1 MTAARSRI
9 VVALRLPATIIL
21 ALAPAMAAAQEPVAS
36 FDLLDRRLTVGETIW
51 VTDASGREVKGKLRA
66 LSSTFIVLDADG
78 ARREFPAAQVGRVD
92 KTQRD
97 SLRNGVLWGA
107 LAGFVGGAASCAL
120 NPECAGDESG
130 AHVSVVLGLLG
141 AGAGAGI
148 GAAVD
153 ARITGARLVVYR
165 GAGAHVSA
173 HLSLAPI
180 VTPRTKGMRLS
191 FSF

>member
-1 MTAARSRI
+1 
-9 VVALRLPATIIL
+9 VG
-21 ALAPAMAAAQEPVAS
+21 S
-36 FDLLDRRLTVGETIW
+36 FELLGKRLTVGETIW

-66 LSSTFIVLDADG
+66 LSSTFIVLDANG

-92 KTQRD
+92 QPQRD

-107 LAGFVGGAASCAL
+107 LAGFLGGAASCAL
-120 NPECAGDESG
+120 NDQCVGDESG
-130 AHVSVVLGLLG
+130 AGVTVVLALLG

-153 ARITGARLVVYR
+153 ARIKGARLVVYR
-165 GAGAHVSA
+165 GAGARVSA
-173 HLSLAPI
+173 RLSLAPI
-180 VTPRTKGMRLS
+180 VTPRTKGVRLS

>member
-1 MTAARSRI
+1 MTGQRPRPSCNTCP
-9 VVALRLPATIIL
+9 ALLEYP
-21 ALAPAMAAAQEPVAS
+21 
-36 FDLLDRRLTVGETIW
+36 LLDRRLTAGETIW
-51 VTDASGREVKGKLRA
+51 VTDASGREVKGKLRT

-130 AHVSVVLGLLG
+130 ARVSVALGLLG

-153 ARITGARLVVYR
+153 
-165 GAGAHVSA
+165 A